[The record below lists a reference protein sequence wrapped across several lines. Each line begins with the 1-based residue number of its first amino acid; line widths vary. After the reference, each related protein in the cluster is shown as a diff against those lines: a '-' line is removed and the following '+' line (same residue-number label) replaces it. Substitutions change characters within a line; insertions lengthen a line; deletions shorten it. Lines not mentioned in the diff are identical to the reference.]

1 MGGAAYTS
9 QTIYGIR
16 WNCLSCDDFD
26 FCFRCYMS
34 RDAIHPDHTFEAIGS
49 EFVEEGSSED
59 LGNATPIPL
68 HREASIDVE
77 DDVGQPKMDEAE
89 GEGKE
94 EEERDGLDGSA
105 EAPEPDV
112 AESVVFEFSDEEGD
126 N

>member
-1 MGGAAYTS
+1 LGGAVYTS

-34 RDAIHPDHTFEAIGS
+34 RDAIHPEHTFEAIGP
-49 EFVEEGSSED
+49 EFAEEDSSED
-59 LGNATPIPL
+59 VGNVMSMPL
-68 HREASIDVE
+68 DREASIDVE
-77 DDVGQPKMDEAE
+77 NGVGLPKMDEAE
-89 GEGKE
+89 GEWKE
-94 EEERDGLDGSA
+94 EELRDGLEGSA
-105 EAPEPDV
+105 EASELDV